1 MCVHTKN
8 LYRFDLFIYFCTG
21 WIYYKNGPRYELQL
35 VNNQSSVCVALL
47 SEAALKQ
54 TPQTIIKQEED
65 DLQQMIHPPA
75 FVIQMRS
82 TWRSHIPKAR
92 GNQRSDTSTQTLGTP
107 KRPKESGRE
116 GGAIVFEWVYM
127 CVLLR
132 ISRFFSVTCVV
143 PLPLSVIPPIT
154 CLSLPLSLPLSH
166 SESQECVSLP
176 LERVAG

>member
-1 MCVHTKN
+1 MC
-8 LYRFDLFIYFCTG
+8 
-21 WIYYKNGPRYELQL
+21 
-35 VNNQSSVCVALL
+35 VCVALL

-92 GNQRSDTSTQTLGTP
+92 GKRRSGTSTQTLGTP

-116 GGAIVFEWVYM
+116 GGAIVFE
-127 CVLLR
+127 
-132 ISRFFSVTCVV
+132 
-143 PLPLSVIPPIT
+143 
-154 CLSLPLSLPLSH
+154 
-166 SESQECVSLP
+166 
-176 LERVAG
+176 